1 MKRIFIIGAGQL
13 GSRHL
18 QALKNVSNE
27 LTINVIDP
35 SAESLKIA
43 KERYESFDGIN
54 SHNVSYN
61 LSMMDIDKK
70 DSIDIV
76 IIASNSNVRFKITK
90 ELLDLFTV
98 KVIVFEK
105 ILFNKKENYFDTINL
120 LRENK
125 VIAYVNCCM
134 RMMSFYNDIKS
145 YFVNTKFTYIV
156 SGSKFGLVTNL
167 PHFIDHIAFLS
178 NDKIYTPDTSLLDKK
193 IIESKRKGFYEMTG
207 TYQVKFKSRSHGVF
221 NCFSDG
227 DAPIV
232 IEAFNNKFRF
242 ISRESE
248 GKIYVS
254 KSENDWK
261 WEEINFSIPYQ
272 SELTTTMVND
282 ILNDLECKLPSFEE
296 SVEIHIPFLES
307 LKDYMNEKSELLVN
321 EYPFT

>member
-1 MKRIFIIGAGQL
+1 MKYQNVYKILSIEEWDKAQKSGFINTDLDIKDGFIHFSTASQLATSLELYFSNHKEVILILPNMKKIGAN
-13 GSRHL
+13 
-18 QALKNVSNE
+18 LK
-27 LTINVIDP
+27 
-35 SAESLKIA
+35 
-43 KERYESFDGIN
+43 YES
-54 SHNVSYN
+54 
-61 LSMMDIDKK
+61 
-70 DSIDIV
+70 
-76 IIASNSNVRFKITK
+76 TK
-90 ELLDLFTV
+90 
-98 KVIVFEK
+98 
-105 ILFNKKENYFDTINL
+105 
-120 LRENK
+120 
-125 VIAYVNCCM
+125 
-134 RMMSFYNDIKS
+134 
-145 YFVNTKFTYIV
+145 
-156 SGSKFGLVTNL
+156 
-167 PHFIDHIAFLS
+167 
-178 NDKIYTPDTSLLDKK
+178 PD
-193 IIESKRKGFYEMTG
+193 SKRKGFYEMTG
-207 TYQVKFKSRSHGVF
+207 TYQVKFKSGSHGVF

-282 ILNDLECKLPSFEE
+282 ILDDLECKLPSFEE